1 MRRWP
6 ASEVSA
12 IPSAN
17 RGIRWQRR
25 DTSAEEV
32 FFEFCWPAAV
42 VQCFPIRCP
51 PKEVRVTIKVL
62 VGRGR
67 AAERLRRTACE
78 LAADFLWAMRGRLCG
93 PLVSTRPQT
102 ANRPALPPLRWSDS
116 CRRCTWPV
124 SAASLSP
131 CPASSHSRSNQW
143 AEMQPVGSGLP
154 LPWLVEQFLQ
164 AVRCTRASLI
174 SISAD
179 LGESSG
185 KALVLPTG
193 CSGCFVA

>member
-93 PLVSTRPQT
+93 PLVSTGPQT
-102 ANRPALPPLRWSDS
+102 TDRPALPPLRWLVRLLSMMYVARFSGATFSLWRRLLFS
-116 CRRCTWPV
+116 CRVGSPRRQIQLTRPFDSVRVLHFVLFFGRPV
-124 SAASLSP
+124 SS
-131 CPASSHSRSNQW
+131 CHRRS
-143 AEMQPVGSGLP
+143 
-154 LPWLVEQFLQ
+154 
-164 AVRCTRASLI
+164 TRASLI
-174 SISAD
+174 SISGD
-179 LGESSG
+179 L
-185 KALVLPTG
+185 
-193 CSGCFVA
+193 